1 MPSHSH
7 GRSMSPTTGGRR
19 HSPRLG
25 LAGEATQTRA
35 SRTASPPCIPIASP
49 PSLTPPPPSWS
60 TRGDDAL
67 DRKSARMQRDYEIA
81 AMMTAS
87 LRSALAHIK
96 LNRPLSEVFDHHG
109 HCDAD

>member
-1 MPSHSH
+1 
-7 GRSMSPTTGGRR
+7 
-19 HSPRLG
+19 
-25 LAGEATQTRA
+25 
-35 SRTASPPCIPIASP
+35 
-49 PSLTPPPPSWS
+49 
-60 TRGDDAL
+60 
-67 DRKSARMQRDYEIA
+67 MQRDYEIA